1 MSDSRLEHTATLLN
15 DGRVLIV
22 AGGSTDE
29 SLDDAARL
37 ATAELFLP

>member
-1 MSDSRLEHTATLLN
+1 MGDSRLEHTATLLN
-15 DGRVLIV
+15 DGLVLIV

-37 ATAELFLP
+37 VSAELYRP